1 MVAHPTGKTRQRLC
15 GIQTVSLSLGLE
27 MPSKSFV
34 LLVLVSLLAAC
45 SSDAPKP
52 VAPAQPVPATAPT
65 IKAPVELGPLP
76 AYQRELSGSLL
87 GVPTGAEVE
96 MALLVIDERGR
107 PQKLLASAKQRGTNQ
122 PLPFQLRFAAEAF
135 PAGAR
140 VELRA
145 RASQSGQLILHL
157 PAVQIGQAS
166 SQTLG
171 NLEMI
176 KAP

>member
-1 MVAHPTGKTRQRLC
+1 M
-15 GIQTVSLSLGLE
+15 S
-27 MPSKSFV
+27 SKSLV

-52 VAPAQPVPATAPT
+52 AAPVATAPAAPV
-65 IKAPVELGPLP
+65 IKAPVEPGPLP
-76 AYQRELSGSLL
+76 AYQRQLSGSLL
-87 GVPTGAEVE
+87 GVPAGAEVE

-107 PQKLLASAKQRGTNQ
+107 PQKLLASAKQRGSNQ
-122 PLPFQLRFAAEAF
+122 PLAFQLRFAPEAF
-135 PAGAR
+135 PNGAR

-157 PAVQIGQAS
+157 PAVQISQPTTQA
-166 SQTLG
+166 LG

>member
-1 MVAHPTGKTRQRLC
+1 MVAHPTGKTSPGLC
-15 GIQTVSLSLGLE
+15 GIQTVLLSLDFE
-27 MPSKSFV
+27 MPSKSLV
-34 LLVLVSLLAAC
+34 LLALLSLLAAC

-52 VAPAQPVPATAPT
+52 VATVAPPAAAPV

-76 AYQRELSGSLL
+76 AYQRQLSGNLI
-87 GVPTGAEVE
+87 GVPAGGEVE
-96 MALLVIDERGR
+96 MALLVIDSRGR
-107 PQKLLASAKQRGTNQ
+107 PQKLLASAKQRGTGQ

-135 PAGAR
+135 PAGSR

-157 PAVQIGQAS
+157 PAVQINQPTT
-166 SQTLG
+166 QLLG

>member
-1 MVAHPTGKTRQRLC
+1 MVAHPTGKTSPRLC
-15 GIQTVSLSLGLE
+15 GIQTVLLSLGFE
-27 MPSKSFV
+27 MPSKSLV
-34 LLVLVSLLAAC
+34 LLALFSLLAAC

-52 VAPAQPVPATAPT
+52 VAPTAPPVAAPV
-65 IKAPVELGPLP
+65 IKAPVEPGPLP
-76 AYQRELSGSLL
+76 AYQRQLSGNLL
-87 GVPTGAEVE
+87 GVPAGAEVE
-96 MALLVIDERGR
+96 MALLVIDSRGR
-107 PQKLLASAKQRGTNQ
+107 PQKLLASAKEHGTNQ

-157 PAVQIGQAS
+157 PAVQIGQPTT
-166 SQTLG
+166 QLLG
-171 NLEMI
+171 NLEMV